1 MINKEF
7 INIEKELI
15 PYSFEI
21 ELGVELFQIGV
32 EYNSVGDFFSVDLS
46 KDEEVLVSNE
56 KVVYGEPLFS
66 EIYDARY
73 PAPLIVPIDE
83 SGNEIRV
90 SWDNLNETVFLVVM
104 ND

>member
-1 MINKEF
+1 MIKKEY

-21 ELGVELFQIGV
+21 ELGVELFQVGV
-32 EYNSVGDFFSVDLS
+32 EYNEVGDFFTLDLS

-56 KVVYGEPLFS
+56 KIVYGEPLFS

-73 PAPLIVPIDE
+73 PAPLIIPIDE
-83 SGNEIRV
+83 SGKETRV
-90 SWDNLNETVFLVVM
+90 SWNNLNKTVFLVVM